1 MHSSLLPVTS
11 RSLWRPGARLVSR
24 SALLVFLGVYG
35 CASPRSGA
43 SQARATGAPSNQS
56 APRSLFLAD
65 LTSEELRAAVADGFT
80 TALVYSGSTEGSGP
94 ALALGKHNVRAPYYA
109 ERIAREL
116 GHTLVGQ
123 VVPFGVNGEPLAGYP
138 GTIAVRPET
147 FAALHEDIVRSLAR
161 AGFRRIVLLTEH
173 GTNVPVLQALAPRLD
188 AALAPAGV
196 RVVLSTDNYT
206 KSTAEIE
213 AWGRARGVF
222 AGRHGGLWDVSELW
236 IVDASKVR
244 PERLALGD
252 TSATPRDSAQ
262 QVTGD
267 PRQASAALGRL
278 FADIR
283 VRNAVA
289 EIRGLLGALP

>member
-1 MHSSLLPVTS
+1 MFAASRQLRASVVGSVAMAILLAMH
-11 RSLWRPGARLVSR
+11 
-24 SALLVFLGVYG
+24 G
-35 CASPRSGA
+35 CASAVSGTSEARAAGA
-43 SQARATGAPSNQS
+43 STERST
-56 APRSLFLAD
+56 PRSLFLAD
-65 LTSEELRAAVADGFT
+65 LTSDELRAAVAAGFT
-80 TALVYSGSTEGSGP
+80 TALVYSGSTEGSGL
-94 ALALGKHNVRAPYYA
+94 ALALGKHNVRAPHYA

-116 GHTLVGQ
+116 GQTLVGQ
-123 VVPFGVNGEPLAGYP
+123 IVPFGVNGEPLASYP

-147 FAALHEDIVRSLAR
+147 FAALHEDIARSLAR

-173 GTNVPVLQALAPRLD
+173 GPNVPVLQALAPRLD
-188 AALAPAGV
+188 AALAPVGAS
-196 RVVLSTDNYT
+196 VVLSTDNYT

-213 AWGRARGVF
+213 AWGRARGVL

-236 IVDASKVR
+236 FVDASRVR
-244 PERLALGD
+244 PGRLALGD

-267 PRQASAALGRL
+267 ARQASAALGRF

-289 EIRGLLGALP
+289 EIRRLLGAFP

>member
-1 MHSSLLPVTS
+1 MLDGQRGAAQAGAGLVRCAMLVLL
-11 RSLWRPGARLVSR
+11 LAQH
-24 SALLVFLGVYG
+24 G
-35 CASPRSGA
+35 CATAGGGT
-43 SQARATGAPSNQS
+43 SQARTVDAHLERP

-65 LTSEELRAAVADGFT
+65 LTSDELQAAVADGFT
-80 TALVYSGSTEGSGP
+80 TALVYSGSTEGAGP

-138 GTIAVRPET
+138 GTIAVSPET

-173 GTNVPVLQALAPRLD
+173 GPNVPVLQALAPQLD

-236 IVDASKVR
+236 FVDATRVR

-267 PRQASAALGRL
+267 PRQASPALGRL

-289 EIRGLLGALP
+289 DIRNLLGTLP